1 MIIKDTGTLGS
12 LEFVFIFLMW
22 NACRLNIL
30 LAHNGLVYAYIELRD
45 HILVMNI
52 LLSLF
57 KRRFLITFRCR
68 VQQTTISA
76 WSGNTLLV

>member
-22 NACRLNIL
+22 DSCSLHIL
-30 LAHNGLVYAYIELRD
+30 LAHDSLVYAYVELRD
-45 HILVMNI
+45 HILVMNL

-68 VQQTTISA
+68 VQKTAISA
-76 WSGNTLLV
+76 WCGNTLLV